1 MAPKPVT
8 TAISNSHL
16 NHLLTLADTHTINV
30 EDGVW
35 EGEPGAYNLI
45 KKAAQHVRCEMAK
58 QSKRKTRKTMRI
70 DTVYDTERQM
80 VLSQQYKAPS
90 LERKQ

>member
-1 MAPKPVT
+1 MANKAAT
-8 TAISNSHL
+8 TACSNTQL
-16 NHLLTLADTHTINV
+16 KYLLKLAETYTINV
-30 EDGVW
+30 ENGVW
-35 EGEPGAYNLI
+35 DVEKGTYNFI
-45 KKAAQHVRCEMAK
+45 KAAAQHVRCEMAK